1 MSVLYWLKA
10 YTAQIVAGSQPISVI
25 WRIRQMMPAK
35 GRPMVK
41 NVSHGRIKAIS
52 KRMFSLSIGLMK
64 IYPLIGHESI
74 CWSDRSPSL
83 YESDRVIGETEKPTN
98 AMSVRY
104 LQARYKRDVPTSVR
118 SLQVAMR
125 DGAVTECYVQ
135 EHTEY
140 GFEKTMR
147 GKVTRID

>member
-1 MSVLYWLKA
+1 MADTRGPGTRTKARKRALDILFEADLREEDVLETLHERVSDA
-10 YTAQIVAGSQPISVI
+10 EPPVRDFTAQIVAGSQPIRVI

-74 CWSDRSPSL
+74 
-83 YESDRVIGETEKPTN
+83 
-98 AMSVRY
+98 
-104 LQARYKRDVPTSVR
+104 
-118 SLQVAMR
+118 
-125 DGAVTECYVQ
+125 
-135 EHTEY
+135 
-140 GFEKTMR
+140 
-147 GKVTRID
+147 